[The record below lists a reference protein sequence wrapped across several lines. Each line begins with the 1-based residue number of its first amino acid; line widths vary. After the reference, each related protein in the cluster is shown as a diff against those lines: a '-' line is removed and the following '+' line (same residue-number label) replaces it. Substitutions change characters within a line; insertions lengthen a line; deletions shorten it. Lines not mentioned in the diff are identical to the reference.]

1 NITAV
6 VWSEGFHNV
15 TVWANDSS
23 GNENFS
29 SISFTIDSIY
39 PDLNITSP
47 TNLSSS
53 TDTGLDVNFTRSDSN
68 LASCWYS
75 NDSHTVNTTISN
87 CANITSVVWSEGL
100 HNVTVWVNDSFGNEN
115 KTSVTFN
122 VTEVTAPLVVTSAAP
137 TAAGGRGGGGGV
149 VATIGGGDVKIRIN
163 PTVMSVAGV
172 INEVNDRDLEII
184 NDDTKFKTVSIVIL
198 DDGGFLSMDLST
210 LSFRLDPG
218 QKNTVKLK
226 LIAPEVPG
234 TYSAKIYVNG
244 ELVLIKYD
252 VSSKEL
258 LFDAGIVV
266 SEDLKLLNRGDNL
279 ESQVTLIPMGENP
292 RLDVTTNY
300 AIKNFDG
307 RTFLS
312 EGKTFLI
319 EGEKT
324 FKKNFVTGNLPPGK
338 YIVSLELIYPNGVA
352 VSSSHFEIKGRGFEI
367 KIDSSNYL
375 MVFLVLGIFILIGFI
390 ISEIRRYK
398 KVKLHKVSRKR

>member
-1 NITAV
+1 
-6 VWSEGFHNV
+6 
-15 TVWANDSS
+15 
-23 GNENFS
+23 
-29 SISFTIDSIY
+29 
-39 PDLNITSP
+39 
-47 TNLSSS
+47 
-53 TDTGLDVNFTRSDSN
+53 VNN
-68 LASCWYS
+68 
-75 NDSHTVNTTISN
+75 TISN
-87 CANITSVVWSEGL
+87 CANITGVTWTVGA
-100 HNVTVWVNDSFGNEN
+100 HNITIWVNDSAGNEN

-122 VTEVTAPLVVTSAAP
+122 VTEVTAPLVVTSAAS
-137 TAAGGRGGGGGV
+137 TAAGGGGGGV
-149 VATIGGGDVKIRIN
+149 VATIGGGDVKVRIN

-184 NDDTKFKTVSIVIL
+184 NDGNKFKTVSIVIL
-198 DDGGFLSMDLST
+198 DDGDFLSMDVSA

-218 QKNTVKLK
+218 QKNIVKLK

-252 VSSKEL
+252 VSSREL

-300 AIKNFDG
+300 LIKNFDG

-312 EGKTFLI
+312 EGETLLI

-324 FKKNFVTGNLPPGK
+324 FKKNFATSNLPPGK

-352 VSSSHFEIKGRGFEI
+352 VSSSHFEIKGRGLEI
-367 KIDSSNYL
+367 KIDGSNYL

-398 KVKLHKVSRKR
+398 KVKLHRVIRKR